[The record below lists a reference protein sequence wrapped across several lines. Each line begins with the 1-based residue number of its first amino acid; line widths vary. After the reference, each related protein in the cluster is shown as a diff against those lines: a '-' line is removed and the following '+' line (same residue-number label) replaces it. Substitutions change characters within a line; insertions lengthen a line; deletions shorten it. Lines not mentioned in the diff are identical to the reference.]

1 VEIVKIYEPVNTEE
15 LVAEIRRITEE
26 VIIPLA
32 ENKGHDYTG
41 QEGNV
46 DALANVGETLGW
58 AGAFFRGRD
67 KDRRLMTHL
76 TKRTLKVQDDSV
88 ENCFVDRLLY
98 CYLAY
103 IMWMRRDADVF
114 IDFDPLPRES
124 VEYLAW
130 ICPDCGNVEDAA
142 PAHGCLECGWCSCES
157 AAYKMTVEEL

>member
-1 VEIVKIYEPVNTEE
+1 MKIYAEVNTEE

-26 VIIPLA
+26 VIIPMA
-32 ENKGHDYTG
+32 EEKGHDYTG
-41 QEGNV
+41 QEGQT

-76 TKRTLKVQDDSV
+76 TKRTLKVKDDSV

-103 IMWMRRDADVF
+103 IMWMRRNADVF
-114 IDFDPLPRES
+114 IDFEKLPELS
-124 VEYLAW
+124 TDFAVGFYGCSDLA
-130 ICPDCGNVEDAA
+130 VR
-142 PAHGCLECGWCSCES
+142 
-157 AAYKMTVEEL
+157 K